1 MDANFRLKQKMV
13 SNNASD
19 PSLSNG
25 WAYFVQ
31 ENEFKEFLNAFG
43 TLVVQDVSNKSTCI
57 FHL

>member
-1 MDANFRLKQKMV
+1 MV
-13 SNNASD
+13 SNNATD

-43 TLVVQDVSNKSTCI
+43 TLVIQDVSNKSTCK
-57 FHL
+57 